1 MLSITKI
8 NSQANQPRRGGAGYA
23 HYLGERSTKRRGD
36 FDDYARPKDDGS
48 PPPFWACKGAAVLGL
63 DAIAEAEQVE

>member
-1 MLSITKI
+1 MLSIAKI
-8 NSQANQPRRGGAGYA
+8 NSQANQSRRGGAGYA

-48 PPPFWACKGAAVLGL
+48 PPPFWACRWSPCPPCTWR
-63 DAIAEAEQVE
+63 